1 MVLERTVEYL
11 NRLAQEL
18 YRKYW
23 GLDLDISVEI
33 NPRMRKWSARY
44 NKQYALDASNNVVGI
59 EGKNIELSKFLVE
72 NYTDAGVVDSLK
84 HELCHHACLSRNKPY
99 TDDAEYFESEL
110 KRIDACSH
118 LHTSEELIKRGHVK
132 RGV

>member
-1 MVLERTVEYL
+1 MERTVEYM
-11 NRLAQEL
+11 NRLAQGL

-23 GLDLDISVEI
+23 SLDLDIPVAI
-33 NPRMRKWSARY
+33 NPRMRRWSARY
-44 NKQYALDASNNVVGI
+44 NKQYVFDDNGNVIGVA
-59 EGKNIELSKFLVE
+59 GKNIELSKFLVE

-99 TDDAEYFESEL
+99 TDGAKYFESEL

-118 LHTSEELIKRGHVK
+118 LHTSEELIKRGHVA
-132 RGV
+132 RTR